1 MIENEDSS
9 LDEQRKQE
17 MEHYNN
23 YIDQNEEIFTHPML
37 YEYITNDSKSN
48 ESYRKQR

>member
-1 MIENEDSS
+1 MIINEDSS

-17 MEHYNN
+17 MGHYHS

-37 YEYITNDSKSN
+37 YEYITNDSKSI
-48 ESYRKQR
+48 EPYRKQR